1 MLRRSH
7 KKSRRGCTEC
17 KQRHVKCDESRPAC
31 RLCTVSGR
39 NCSFTSQAPTK
50 NPLSSSQDA
59 RPKSPVDSRS
69 SSSGVTPVPDATP
82 PVPTF
87 DADINLE
94 HMELLIHLTVDKGV
108 FNLGDDLRDTF
119 STLPIALKT
128 GLEAPYLL
136 YQLLAFSA
144 RHLAFLNPDRTPRYL
159 HQAVTLQTRAVSLFN
174 TTRAE
179 VNRSNC
185 VAILLFSVALGHH
198 LLADSLCKREP
209 GGLEGFLAHYVQCIE
224 MNRSIYT
231 IVQAAWPLLLESELE
246 PILSWSSGN
255 TSQPPRGNHC
265 QHINEL
271 IEKAQ
276 GLSQEER
283 EACQTA
289 INYLQLGFDAL
300 PDGASRFRM
309 IFTWTM
315 LAPPE
320 VTNLLAIRRPEVLIL
335 LSYYA
340 LLLHYGRS
348 MWQVGD
354 AGVYI
359 LGLIE
364 GYLGSEWHEW
374 LEYPRSAIMKDLE

>member
-17 KQRHVKCDESRPAC
+17 KQRHVKCDETRPAC

-39 NCSFTSQAPTK
+39 NCSFKSQESTQDP
-50 NPLSSSQDA
+50 SSSAQA
-59 RPKSPVDSRS
+59 ERPKSLADSRS
-69 SSSGVTPVPDATP
+69 SSSGATPIPDVTLPVPNIGDA
-82 PVPTF
+82 
-87 DADINLE
+87 INLE
-94 HMELLIHLTVDKGV
+94 HMELLIHLTVDRGM
-108 FNLGDDLRDTF
+108 FNLGDDLQDAF
-119 STLPIALKT
+119 STLSIALKT

-136 YQLLAFSA
+136 HQLLAFSA
-144 RHLAFLNPDRTPRYL
+144 RHLAFLNPDRASHYL

-174 TTRAE
+174 TTRPE

-231 IVQAAWPLLLESELE
+231 IVRAAWPLLLESELE
-246 PILSWSSGN
+246 PILLWSSGN

-265 QHINEL
+265 QHIKEL
-271 IEKAQ
+271 IDKAE
-276 GLSQEER
+276 GLSQGER
-283 EACQTA
+283 EACQEA
-289 INYLQLGFDAL
+289 INYLQLGFDAF
-300 PDGASRFRM
+300 PDGANRFGM

-320 VTNLLAIRRPEVLIL
+320 LTNLLAVRRPEVLIL
-335 LSYYA
+335 LGYYA
-340 LLLHYGRS
+340 LLLHYGRG

-364 GYLGSEWHEW
+364 EYLGSEWEEW
-374 LEYPRSAIMKDLE
+374 LEFPRSAMRKDIE